1 MPANYAHYRFG
12 SQILPTLPAD
22 VRRPIQR
29 FRRLFDVGLH
39 GPDLFFYYNILMD
52 TPVGKLGTKFHDMTG
67 REFFGMVCRRLRLE
81 PTEAGQAYLYGVLAH
96 YCLDS
101 ICHPFVQEKTSDGK
115 ISHTEL
121 ETEFDRY
128 LLELEGVPA
137 PETFDAS
144 RHMKL
149 TKGECVTV
157 AGFYPSVTPGNVLQ
171 SIQTMAGVTRLLAT
185 PKGSRRAM
193 MQKAAKA
200 VANKFTPFIMGE
212 KPNRNCAH
220 LDEELKVLYDEAIA
234 LYPVLLEQLTAHMTY
249 NAPLGEEFDRPF
261 G

>member
-29 FRRLFDVGLH
+29 FRRLYDVGLH

-52 TPVGKLGTKFHDMTG
+52 TPVGKLGNKFHGMTG

-81 PTEAGQAYLYGVLAH
+81 PTEAGQAYLYGLLTH

-101 ICHPFVQEKTSDGK
+101 VCHPFIQEVTADGK
-115 ISHTEL
+115 LSHTEL

-128 LLELEGVPA
+128 LLELEGNPS

-157 AGFYPSVTPGNVLQ
+157 ANLYPTVTPGNVLKCL
-171 SIQTMAGVTRLLAT
+171 QTMAAVTRLLAA
-185 PKGSRRAM
+185 PRGNRRVM
-193 MQKAAKA
+193 MQKAASA
-200 VANKFTPFIMGE
+200 VASKFTPFIMGDT
-212 KPNRNCAH
+212 PNPNCAH
-220 LDEELKVLYDEAIA
+220 LDEDLKKRYDQAVA

-249 NAPLGEEFDRPF
+249 NASLGEEFDLTF

>member
-1 MPANYAHYRFG
+1 MPANFAHYRFG

-29 FRRLFDVGLH
+29 FRRLYDIGLH
-39 GPDLFFYYNILMD
+39 GPDIFFYYNILTD
-52 TPVGKLGTKFHDMTG
+52 TPVGKLGNKFHRMTG

-81 PTEAGQAYLYGVLAH
+81 PTEAGQAYLYGLLTH

-101 ICHPFVQEKTSDGK
+101 VCHPFIHETIAHGK
-115 ISHTEL
+115 IGHTEM

-128 LLELEGVPA
+128 LLELDGKPA
-137 PETFDAS
+137 PERVDIS
-144 RHMKL
+144 PHMKL

-157 AGFYPSVTPGNVLQ
+157 SGFYPTATPAHILQ
-171 SIQTMAGVTRLLAT
+171 SVQTMAGVSRFLAT
-185 PKGSRRAM
+185 PSGNSRVW
-193 MQKAAKA
+193 MQKAAEK
-200 VANKFTPFIMGE
+200 VINKLSPFIMGDS
-212 KPNRNCAH
+212 PNKNCAH
-220 LDEELKVLYDEAIA
+220 LNEELKECYDKAIS

-249 NAPLGEEFDRPF
+249 NAPLGEEFENPF